1 MKRLDIFII
10 RFLPFILFVITG
22 INIFCCATGIDVR
35 DSYALHSHSVIYA
48 LALFLI
54 SLSNSHYHCIWNR
67 AMYIYLIVVPTLN
80 YLDKKFDFFPL
91 DNTTIVIV
99 AALYIITA
107 IITAYLAIRHFA
119 QGAIKRYKKGAQ

>member
-1 MKRLDIFII
+1 M
-10 RFLPFILFVITG
+10 LPFLLFVLFG
-22 INIFCCATGIDVR
+22 INIICCYNGIDIR

-67 AMYIYLIVVPTLN
+67 AMYAFLIVVPCIN
-80 YLDKKFDFFPL
+80 YLDKKLNFVPL
-91 DNTTIVIV
+91 KENICTLITI
-99 AALYIITA
+99 LYIITA